1 MIRIRSELIL
11 LAAAACAG
19 EPSSPAGGEPASVD
33 AVPDWAANVAHDRLD
48 AKQLRDLATLAMVTA
63 PFHRDTV
70 AARAGWSAIIT
81 GCMSHPT
88 EGAMGMHQGNPT
100 YIGDGKVA
108 VDRPELL
115 VYEPDRNGRNRLV
128 AVEYIVPFTDWKSPN
143 PPRLFG
149 RNFAENKVFG
159 IWALHVWLWKANPSG
174 LFADW
179 NPRVTCRHAPP
190 AMAGAPSHGAH

>member
-1 MIRIRSELIL
+1 MIRCRSVL
-11 LAAAACAG
+11 LLLVAAACAG
-19 EPSSPAGGEPASVD
+19 EPSSPAAGEPASAEVG
-33 AVPDWAANVAHDRLD
+33 PDWAANVADDRLD
-48 AKQLRDLATLAMVTA
+48 AKQLRDLATLARVTA
-63 PFHRDTV
+63 PFHRDT
-70 AARAGWSAIIT
+70 AASLAGWSATIT
-81 GCMSHPT
+81 DCMSHPT
-88 EGAMGMHQGNPT
+88 DGAMGMHQGNLS

-115 VYEPDRNGRNRLV
+115 VYEPEKNGRKRLV
-128 AVEYIVPFTDWKSPN
+128 AVEYIVPLADWKSAR

-149 RNFAENKVFG
+149 RDFTVNEEFG

-190 AMAGAPSHGAH
+190 AAARAASHGAH